1 MMLLNSEIVVCSNCE
16 NNCIASFFQ
25 RINRIA
31 IKSLIFTFVCGSFSL
46 WGLSNLSFYKNF
58 LSSIVMVKLVQAR
71 DLASADFLTK
81 KSDPVG
87 FSVLIN
93 KF

>member
-1 MMLLNSEIVVCSNCE
+1 
-16 NNCIASFFQ
+16 
-25 RINRIA
+25 
-31 IKSLIFTFVCGSFSL
+31 
-46 WGLSNLSFYKNF
+46 
-58 LSSIVMVKLVQAR
+58 MVKLVQAR